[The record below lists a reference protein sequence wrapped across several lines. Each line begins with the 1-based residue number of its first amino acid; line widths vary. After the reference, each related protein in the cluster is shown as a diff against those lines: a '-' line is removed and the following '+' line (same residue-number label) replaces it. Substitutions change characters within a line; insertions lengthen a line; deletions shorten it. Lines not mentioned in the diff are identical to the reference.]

1 MPYAVLQTELGK
13 PTIEQMGRAFRS
25 VPGLT
30 PMDAHILG
38 NDAFGVLVKNF
49 SEPQSIALQGALRI
63 EGVETEI
70 VDQSLLPV
78 LPAKHIVHRLDCAPE
93 HLMIYDPAGRGFA
106 LEWRHVM
113 FIAAGAVRMTEFVR
127 ERQRREKISYTGNGL
142 PIRDV
147 DYDLVSREEQNFH
160 LLAEIFVANGTLRY
174 TVQADKF
181 NFSYLGPRKA
191 NDPITNFALL
201 VRDLAQFA
209 TGAALNQGAEAIRS
223 GDSLGFTYPSQNAF
237 YEETVWSLWQLKKLT

>member
-38 NDAFGVLVKNF
+38 NDAFGILVKNF
-49 SEPQSIALQGALRI
+49 SESQSVALQGALRI

-78 LPAKHIVHRLDCAPE
+78 LPAKHLVHRLDCTPE
-93 HLMIYDPAGRGFA
+93 HLMIHDPAGRGFA

-113 FIAAGAVRMTEFVR
+113 FIAAGAVRLTEFVR
-127 ERQRREKISYTGNGL
+127 ERQRREKTSYTGNGL
-142 PIRDV
+142 PIRDI

-160 LLAEIFVANGTLRY
+160 LLAEIFVASGTLRY
-174 TVQADKF
+174 SLQADKF
-181 NFSYLGPRKA
+181 SFDYLGARKVQNTA
-191 NDPITNFALL
+191 VNFASLI
-201 VRDLAQFA
+201 RDLAQYGTNA
-209 TGAALNQGAEAIRS
+209 TLNQGAEAIQNGAAS
-223 GDSLGFTYPSQNAF
+223 GFTYPSQNAF
-237 YEETVWSLWQLKKLT
+237 GEEIVWSLWQLKKFA